1 MDGLQWMRATDAA
14 KAIRDGE
21 LGAEDLMNACLG
33 QIESREDDV
42 GAWAFIDRDH
52 ALDQARRAD
61 DERRSGRSLGPLHG
75 VPVGIKDIID
85 TVDLPTE
92 NGTVLHAGRRSDG
105 DAAVVAM
112 LRRSGALIAGKT
124 VTTELACLAPGKT
137 RNPHDLT
144 RTPGGSSSG
153 SAAAVAAGM
162 VPLAIGT
169 QTDGSAIRAAS
180 FCGVYGFK
188 PSFGLVPRTGVLK
201 RSPALD
207 TVSVFARHLEDIALC
222 MEALAGFDA
231 GDPATRPVAPPAFR
245 AILDQSP
252 PLRPRLA
259 FVRTPMWERAEAGT
273 TLAFEELVETLGP
286 CVGVQDLGEPMRQA
300 WQWHRTIM
308 EADIAASFALEYELG
323 RDRLSAALRAQI
335 ERGQGVTAV
344 DYIQARD
351 RSAILHEVFDDLFDR
366 YDAIVTPAAAGP
378 APANLAD
385 TGDPAFCT
393 LWTLCGMPALSLPL
407 MSSEDG
413 LPMGVQLVGKR
424 GDDARLLRTARWL
437 VESLQA
443 GADAD
448 AATDDAP

>member
-1 MDGLQWMRATDAA
+1 MDGLQWMRATEAA

-21 LGAEDLMNACLG
+21 LSSEDLMNACLA
-33 QIESREDDV
+33 QIEARERDV
-42 GAWAFIDRDH
+42 GAWTFIDREH

-85 TVDLPTE
+85 TIDLPTE
-92 NGTVLHAGRRSDG
+92 NGTVLHAGRRADG

-124 VTTELACLAPGKT
+124 VTSELACLAPGKT
-137 RNPHDLT
+137 RNPHDLAC
-144 RTPGGSSSG
+144 TPGGSSSG

-169 QTDGSAIRAAS
+169 QTNGSTIRPAA

-188 PSFGLVPRTGVLK
+188 PSFGLVPRTGIL
-201 RSPALD
+201 RLSPSLD
-207 TVSVFARHLEDIALC
+207 TVGVFARHLDDIALC
-222 MEALAGFDA
+222 MEVIAGFDA
-231 GDPATRPVAPPAFR
+231 GDPATHPVATPAFR
-245 AILDQSP
+245 SILDQSP
-252 PLRPRLA
+252 PVRPTLA

-273 TLAFEELVETLGP
+273 MLAFEELVETLGS
-286 CVGVQDLGEPMRQA
+286 CVGVQDLGEPMREA
-300 WQWHRTIM
+300 WQWHKTIM
-308 EADIAASFALEYELG
+308 EADIAASLALEYERG
-323 RDRLSAALRAQI
+323 RDGLSDALCAQI
-335 ERGQGVTAV
+335 ERGRGVAAV
-344 DYIQARD
+344 DYIHARD
-351 RSAILHEVFDDLFDR
+351 RSAPLHDVFDDLFDR

-393 LWTLCGMPALSLPL
+393 LWTLCGMPTLSLPL
-407 MSSEDG
+407 MRAENG
-413 LPMGVQLVGKR
+413 MPMGVQLVGKR

-443 GADAD
+443 D
-448 AATDDAP
+448 AAGEAPQS